1 MVWAV
6 LLSSQRVSAC
16 EGSWGSAVPSVTH
29 LLWTFGTGAAC
40 TRSGSLSCSN
50 TCLSSSMALYIQQVN
65 CGSARKAAC
74 DCGKTSCIGRLDFSR
89 AVLTLCSS
97 PLPPPHRPRAQ
108 GGPLSVEW
116 LGLPDT
122 NAPSACKS
130 FSQSRVVYGSSAA
143 YLIEWAENPKWG

>member
-6 LLSSQRVSAC
+6 LSSSQRVSAC
-16 EGSWGSAVPSVTH
+16 EGSWDSAVPSVTH
-29 LLWTFGTGAAC
+29 LLWTFGAGAAC
-40 TRSGSLSCSN
+40 TRSGSLSCNN
-50 TCLSSSMALYIQQVN
+50 TRLSSRMALYIQQVN
-65 CGSARKAAC
+65 CGSARRAAC

-89 AVLTLCSS
+89 AVLTLQLS
-97 PLPPPHRPRAQ
+97 PPPAPPSRAQ

-143 YLIEWAENPKWG
+143 YLIEWAENLKWG

>member
-65 CGSARKAAC
+65 CGSARRAAC

-97 PLPPPHRPRAQ
+97 PLPPPHRPVHREVLCQWNGWGSLIPTPLLPAS
-108 GGPLSVEW
+108 LSVSHVW
-116 LGLPDT
+116 FMGPQLPT
-122 NAPSACKS
+122 
-130 FSQSRVVYGSSAA
+130 
-143 YLIEWAENPKWG
+143 